1 MGVALPFPASRAIF
15 SLLIAGLIFYG
26 LFHEIPTYK
35 TPKINF
41 IPSSYDW
48 SKHKLQNPL
57 ELSSMVKPPRG
68 SPVNLP
74 RIQHDFSNPELRK
87 RELATADQRRKEIKQ
102 AFQKTWK
109 SYEKHA
115 WGRDE
120 LKPLSLEGSDPFGGW
135 AATICDNL
143 DTLWLMGMKREFYKA
158 VDYVSRMDWDLPTSN
173 GFNIFETTIR
183 HLGGLLSA
191 YELSGE
197 SVLLAK
203 AIELGDLLYATFDNT
218 EHMPPHTIHFRDL
231 KEGKGHPEPRQSTA
245 SLGSMSMEFTRLSQQ
260 TGNPKYYDAIDF
272 ITKAFERTQN
282 ETAIPGLWPI
292 QINAQDG
299 FRVDDDTF
307 GLGANGDSLYEYLI
321 KEYVLL
327 QGLEPKYEKMYLK
340 AADAAIEH
348 LMFRPMLPE
357 KEDVLMLG
365 EASIAPRTK
374 EVRLRTDVEHL
385 TCFAGGMYAL
395 GGRAL
400 GRDDHV
406 IVGEK
411 LARGCAKAYS
421 AYPTGLMPEIVHVER
436 CPTLES
442 CDFTPSSNKEPL
454 GFRARDSSYLLRP
467 ETIESIFYLYRI
479 TGKEEFRDIAWDM
492 WLAVRAAAET
502 DEAFAAV
509 MDVNAKEKIKHKNSM
524 ESFWMAETLKY
535 FYLIFADEEVVSLDE
550 WVFNTEAHPLRR
562 MVN

>member
-1 MGVALPFPASRAIF
+1 MG
-15 SLLIAGLIFYG
+15 
-26 LFHEIPTYK
+26 H
-35 TPKINF
+35 
-41 IPSSYDW
+41 
-48 SKHKLQNPL
+48 PL
-57 ELSSMVKPPRG
+57 DASSMAKPPRG
-68 SPVNLP
+68 SPANLP

-87 RELATADQRRKEIKQ
+87 RELETADQRQREIKK

-109 SYEKHA
+109 SYTTHA

-120 LKPLSLEGSDPFGGW
+120 LKPLSLEGSDTFGGW

-158 VDYVSRMDWDLPTSN
+158 VGYVSRMDWDLPTSH
-173 GFNIFETTIR
+173 GFNVFETTIR

-197 SVLLAK
+197 SALLAK
-203 AIELGDLLYATFDNT
+203 AIELGDLLYGTFDNA
-218 EHMPPHTIHFRDL
+218 EHMPPHTISFRDL
-231 KEGKGHPEPRQSTA
+231 KEGKGRPEPRQSTA
-245 SLGSMSMEFTRLSQQ
+245 TLGSMSLEFTRLSQQ

-282 ETAIPGLWPI
+282 ETAIPGLWPL

-299 FRVDDDTF
+299 FKVTDDTF
-307 GLGANGDSLYEYLI
+307 GLGANSDSLYEYLI

-327 QGLEPKYEKMYLK
+327 QGLEPKYEKMYLQ

-348 LMFRPMLPE
+348 LVFRPMLSE
-357 KEDVLMLG
+357 QEDVLMLG
-365 EASIAPRTK
+365 EASVAPRNK
-374 EVRLRTDVEHL
+374 EIRLKTDVEHL
-385 TCFAGGMYAL
+385 TCFAGGMFAL

-411 LARGCAKAYS
+411 LARGCAKAYA
-421 AYPTGLMPEIVHVER
+421 AYPTGLMPEIVRVER
-436 CPTLES
+436 CPTLEP
-442 CDFTPSSNKEPL
+442 CEFNPSSHKEPL

-479 TGKEEFRDIAWDM
+479 TGNEEFRDIAWNM
-492 WLAVRAAAET
+492 WTSIRAATET
-502 DEAFAAV
+502 ADAFAAV
-509 MDVNAKEKIKHKNSM
+509 EDVGAEEDVKHKDSM

-535 FYLIFADEEVVSLDE
+535 FYLIFADEELVSLDE

-562 MVN
+562 MAD